1 VGEVKHLLL
10 DLATLECRL
19 ASFAL
24 AGGNP
29 RLGGELLS
37 RAYYLLG
44 LRNPNAVAPARLQ
57 KR

>member
-1 VGEVKHLLL
+1 VAEVKHLLL

-19 ASFAL
+19 ASFAM

-29 RLGGELLS
+29 RLGGELIA
-37 RAYYLLG
+37 RACYLLG
-44 LRNPNAVAPARLQ
+44 LRNPDTSFSPRLQ